1 MAKLVGVWIFAWP
14 RKVTDDAE
22 LQGGATLILTEAD
35 KQKLGDG
42 FMTVHIRVYDWDRW
56 SADDLVQSDDTFQ
69 LGPANLNVGPNTFG
83 INALVKH
90 AKLKAADP
98 SSQDTAELYFRLRV
112 ASSAAGVQT
121 SWANSPNENVKYA

>member
-1 MAKLVGVWIFAWP
+1 MAKLVGGWIFAWP
-14 RKVTDDAE
+14 RKPADDAE

-42 FMTVHIRVYDWDRW
+42 LMTVHIRVYDWDRW

-69 LGPANLNVGPNTFG
+69 LGPANLNAGPNTFG

-90 AKLKAADP
+90 SKLQAADP
-98 SSQDTAELYFRLRV
+98 SSQDTAELYFRLR
-112 ASSAAGVQT
+112 ATSATGVKT
-121 SWANSPNENVKYA
+121 SWANSPNEHVKYK